1 MKKKETNTALNIFQL
16 LRKETTSRLHIQKKC
31 ESRNIVFHSQLHTRV
46 NMKMFFQPNQQS
58 SLTKV
63 KKTKPS
69 MIITKSKTTYKSD
82 IVDVLTRHR
91 HVNDEVG
98 IQ

>member
-1 MKKKETNTALNIFQL
+1 
-16 LRKETTSRLHIQKKC
+16 
-31 ESRNIVFHSQLHTRV
+31 
-46 NMKMFFQPNQQS
+46 MKMFFQPNQQS

-69 MIITKSKTTYKSD
+69 MIITKSKTTYKSV